1 MQPAQQ
7 VPSAAPP
14 SGGGAARHPIR
25 HWAAVALFAVLAAAS
40 LALWRTGALDL
51 AAVRARVA
59 HAGAV
64 GPVVFVAAYAAVTLL
79 PVPKNVL
86 SVAAGALFGFGPG
99 TALVWLAAML
109 GAVAAFAVAR
119 AVDPGALSWVVGRH
133 RDRVIGVLHRYGL
146 ASVLVAR
153 LLPVAPFTAVN
164 YVGGMSP
171 VRRRDFVL
179 GTAVGILP
187 GTVVYVAVGAY
198 GLSRPDTVVL
208 AASALLALTV
218 AGGVA
223 ARRLRTSGSTPAA
236 QLPDTDRSRR
246 E

>member
-1 MQPAQQ
+1 M
-7 VPSAAPP
+7 
-14 SGGGAARHPIR
+14 
-25 HWAAVALFAVLAAAS
+25 
-40 LALWRTGALDL
+40 
-51 AAVRARVA
+51 RARVA

-64 GPVVFVAAYAAVTLL
+64 APVVFVAAYAAVTLL

-86 SVAAGALFGFGPG
+86 SVGAGALFGFGPG

-133 RDRVIGVLHRYGL
+133 RDRVLRVLHRHGL
-146 ASVLVAR
+146 ASVLIAR
-153 LLPVAPFTAVN
+153 LVPVAPFTAVN
-164 YVGGMSP
+164 YVSGMSP

-198 GLSRPDTVVL
+198 GFTRPGTVVL
-208 AASALLALTV
+208 AVSALLALTA

-223 ARRLRTSGSTPAA
+223 TRRLRTAGPTPAA
-236 QLPDTDRSRR
+236 PPADTGPSRQ